1 MQAADPELVERIKN
15 GDKAAFS
22 ELAGR
27 YAGPLFGLAYA
38 LVSNAADAEDVVQ
51 EAMLA
56 ALKKIQTF
64 EGRSSVGTW
73 LRSIVVFQAS
83 KTRRS
88 RRVRTALPL
97 HDHEDLASSA
107 GSRTGAGSGA
117 QAVDSRVDAMA
128 MLDTLS
134 PEHRAIVV
142 LRELQQM
149 SYEEIS
155 KTMGVPLG
163 TVESRLYRA
172 RQELRQRFSGY
183 GS

>member
-1 MQAADPELVERIKN
+1 MQTADPELVERIKN

-27 YAGPLFGLAYA
+27 YADPLFGLAYS
-38 LVSNAADAEDVVQ
+38 LVGSAADAEDIVQ

-56 ALKKIQTF
+56 ALRKIGSF
-64 EGRSSVGTW
+64 EGRSSVLTW

-88 RRVRTALPL
+88 RRVRTAIPL
-97 HDHEDLASSA
+97 HDHEDLASA
-107 GSRTGAGSGA
+107 NDSRLRSGSGTA
-117 QAVDSRVDAMA
+117 AVDSRVDAMA
-128 MLDTLS
+128 MLETLS

-155 KTMGVPLG
+155 KTMGIPLG

-172 RQELRQRFSGY
+172 RQELRQRFGGY
-183 GS
+183 GT